1 MTIPRLIPFDVG
13 QPRLTGATHQDGPLL
28 TITAGGADIWGNR
41 DEFHFAHIPVAGDFD
56 LSVRVEGVEMADT
69 YTKAGLMLRAS
80 LDDGAPHAM
89 LLTFGDDRP
98 RNKNN
103 GALEFQSRLV
113 ANGECSG
120 IYPPQPLADSPDFP
134 ASFPQHWL
142 RLTRRGDMLSGFFS
156 TDGQNWT
163 TFCTHTQYFADV
175 ALLGL
180 AVTSHNADRTVRA
193 TFHDLILIQG
203 PQP

>member
-1 MTIPRLIPFDVG
+1 MTIPNLIPYDVG
-13 QPRLTGATHQDGPLL
+13 QPRLTGTNHQDGPLI

-56 LSVRVEGVEMADT
+56 LSVRVVGVEMADT

-89 LLTFGDDRP
+89 LLTFGDSQP

-103 GALEFQSRLV
+103 GALEFQSRL
-113 ANGECSG
+113 ATKGECSG

-142 RLTRRGDMLSGFFS
+142 RLTRRGDVLSGLFS
-156 TDGQNWT
+156 TDGQNWK
-163 TFCTHTQYFADV
+163 TFCTHTQSFADS

-180 AVTSHNADRTVRA
+180 AVTSHNADRTVCA
-193 TFHDLILIQG
+193 TFHDLSLIQG